1 MRIEEIRLYQLSVPL
16 TEPYH
21 LAFGDV
27 TAFDTLLLEMRTED
41 GATGIG
47 EATYLAGYTDEVMA
61 GGWPLAQT
69 LARQLHRCALA
80 EAPRAWAAFVD
91 KHPFTVTAFAGAVEM
106 LAADPLLAVGATTR
120 VPVLGLLNASEERA
134 MAAEMDALFAGGYR
148 TLKVK
153 VGFAVEADLAK
164 VALAQRLLVGRGTI
178 RIDANQGYTR
188 ADGCRFA
195 ERLAP
200 DGIELFEQPCAA
212 GDWDAAQAVA
222 RVARVPM
229 MLDESIYGLDDIRR
243 AQELAAARYI
253 KLKLMKTGGLR
264 RLTEAIACIRD
275 CGMEPVLGN
284 GVACEVGCWMEAC
297 VAARQIGNAGEMNG
311 FLKPTARLLADPL
324 RFDHGAIVL
333 EPGWVPRLEPA
344 AVAAVTRERAVVR

>member
-1 MRIEEIRLYQLSVPL
+1 MRIDEIRLYRLSVPL

-27 TAFDTLLLEMRTED
+27 TAFDTLLVEMLADD
-41 GATGIG
+41 GATGLG
-47 EATYLAGYTDEVMA
+47 EATYLAGYTDEVMTD
-61 GGWPLAQT
+61 GWPLAQA
-69 LARQLHRCALA
+69 LAAQLRGCPPA
-80 EAPRAWAAFVD
+80 EAPRVWAACVD
-91 KHPFTVTAFAGAVEM
+91 RNPFTVTAFAGALEM
-106 LAADPLLAVGATTR
+106 LAADPLLSVRETTR
-120 VPVLGLLNASEERA
+120 VQILGLLNASEEAA
-134 MAAEMDALFAGGYR
+134 MAAEMAGQFARGYR

-153 VGFAVEADLAK
+153 VGFAVDADLAK
-164 VALAQRLLVGRGTI
+164 VALAQRLLDGRGTL

-188 ADGCRFA
+188 DDGCRFA

-200 DGIELFEQPCAA
+200 DGIELFEQPCTA
-212 GDWDAAQAVA
+212 GDWAAAQAVA

-243 AQELAAARYI
+243 AQALGAARYI
-253 KLKLMKTGGLR
+253 KLKLMKLGGLR

-297 VAARQIGNAGEMNG
+297 VAARHIGNAGEMNG

-333 EPGWVPRLEPA
+333 EPGWRPRLDPV
-344 AVAAVTRERAVVR
+344 AVAAVTRERVVIG

>member
-16 TEPYH
+16 TAPYH

-27 TAFDTLLLEMRTED
+27 TAFDTLLVEMLTED
-41 GATGIG
+41 GATGLG

-61 GGWPLAQT
+61 GGWPLAQM
-69 LARQLHRCALA
+69 LAAQLRNCVLTDAS
-80 EAPRAWAAFVD
+80 RAWTALVNQ
-91 KHPFTVTAFAGAVEM
+91 HPFTVTAFAGAVEM
-106 LAADPLLAVGATTR
+106 LAGDPLLAIGETTR
-120 VPVLGLLNASEERA
+120 VPVLGLLNTSNERE
-134 MAAEMDALFAGGYR
+134 MTAEMDALFACGYH

-153 VGFAVEADLAK
+153 VGFAVDADLAK
-164 VALAQRLLVGRGTI
+164 VAMAQRLLAGRGTL
-178 RIDANQGYTR
+178 RLDANQGYTR

-195 ERLAP
+195 KKLAP

-222 RVARVPM
+222 RVACVPM

-253 KLKLMKTGGLR
+253 KLKLMKLGGLQ
-264 RLTEAIACIRD
+264 RLAEAIACIRA

-311 FLKPTARLLADPL
+311 FLKPTTRLLADPL
-324 RFDHGAIVL
+324 RFDRGAVVL
-333 EPGWVPRLEPA
+333 EPGWTPRLDSA
-344 AVAAVTRERAVVR
+344 AVAAVTRESVVIR